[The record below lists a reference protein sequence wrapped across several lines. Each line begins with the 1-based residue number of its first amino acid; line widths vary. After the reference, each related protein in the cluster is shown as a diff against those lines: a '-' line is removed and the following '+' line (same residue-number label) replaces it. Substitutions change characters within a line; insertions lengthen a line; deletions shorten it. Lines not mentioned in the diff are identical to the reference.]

1 LSVPEDSKTEESTPE
16 DSKSEEISENEEKPF
31 VDEETSFSFL
41 FFATSGAL
49 LFVTLWSFWDD
60 EYSRR
65 GYKQYQTEYFEA
77 QYARAEAKWKEVD
90 KNIASKE
97 EELKNSLS
105 RVDSQ
110 LDNSD
115 EYQLLLDVV
124 LEAEIKLAEVKEQ
137 KKFAGSKLDE
147 AYYYYKKA
155 MHEGENFDVQKAKV
169 QHMEQ
174 EVNSWNPLID
184 DKARILKA
192 AEDKILLQKAKQDG
206 LEKELKNLV
215 RDRSDTERTMDF
227 YKPFPFIW
235 RPAAVEQ
242 TVIPGYGLNNFSEIT
257 YKVDRCQ
264 TCHISYQD
272 TYYDKHV
279 HPLKTHPNLDIL
291 IKKHPPERTGCTWC
305 HLGQGTATA
314 PAEDAHGSHHEMD
327 QTTGLNE
334 PMSHGIFMQATCR
347 NCHAGV
353 INLDGAP
360 ILSKGKRLFLKLGC
374 HGCHLAD
381 GYADEPKVGPRL
393 TRISAKA
400 DPSWLYRWVKN
411 PKEYLPKTRMP
422 NFGFNDKDAFAV
434 AAYLISSSDKDYK
447 LSKTFEFGD
456 TDKGEKLFKT
466 VGCLA
471 CHEIDGQ
478 GEVFGPNLSRIGEK
492 INPDWLITW
501 LSDPKSY
508 NHKSLMPNLR
518 LSKDEAKDITSY
530 LLLHGEKKHIPGI
543 EKSLSNQLLIDHGKK
558 VVRNRGCFACHDING
573 MEKEGRIAP
582 ELSAFGRKMISELEF
597 GDAHI
602 PHTWESWARTKLR
615 KPDSFRTER
624 VLDRMPNFQLKDDEI
639 DALVVLLKGFNGT
652 KIPERYRKNLSEKE
666 QILETGRRLIT
677 KYNCKGCHHV
687 EGEGGLIQKY
697 IKGKALYPP
706 PLELGNYHVGE
717 RIKGSW
723 LFSFLKNPTKVRTW
737 VKVRMPTFAFT
748 DKEIRDLTAYFEALS
763 PREIKYEAGVN
774 TQRAKNQ
781 IETGVKAVNYM
792 DCGNCHDDGA
802 KGIDFSIASERLRQE
817 WIPKWLKNTRELIP
831 WTKMPS
837 HWDKKGEEFVVKRK
851 FKELK
856 TVGSVDFQVN
866 SIKDFLVSYNTADYD
881 DSLMLGGGGDDE
893 EDEDEEDEED
903 EDEEDEDEEE

>member
-1 LSVPEDSKTEESTPE
+1 MSAPEDSKPKESIPE
-16 DSKSEEISENEEKPF
+16 DSKPEDKSENEDKPF

-65 GYKQYQTEYFEA
+65 GYKTYQNEYFKT
-77 QYARAEAKWKEVD
+77 QYARAEDNWKEVNQ
-90 KNIASKE
+90 NIAIKE

-105 RVDSQ
+105 QVESQ
-110 LDNSD
+110 LGDSD
-115 EYQLLLDVV
+115 EYQLLLDEV
-124 LEAEIKLAEVKEQ
+124 LEADIELAEVVEQ

-155 MHEGENFDVQKAKV
+155 MHEGENYDVQKAKV
-169 QHMEQ
+169 HLIEK
-174 EVNSWNPLID
+174 EVDSWNPKID
-184 DKARILKA
+184 EKAIILKT
-192 AEDKILLQKAKQDG
+192 AEDRLLAKKVEHKSF
-206 LEKELKNLV
+206 EKELNDLT
-215 RDRSDTERTMDF
+215 RDRKSAQRKMDF
-227 YKPFPFIW
+227 FKPFPFIY
-235 RPAAVEQ
+235 RASAVEQ

-272 TYYDKHV
+272 TYYDNHK

-291 IKKHPPERTGCTWC
+291 IKKHPPGRTGCTWC

-353 INLDGAP
+353 INLEGAP
-360 ILSKGKRLFLKLGC
+360 VLSKGKRLFVKLGC

-381 GYADEPKVGPRL
+381 GYANEQKVGPRL
-393 TRISAKA
+393 NRIAAKA
-400 DPSWLYRWVKN
+400 DPSWLYRWVKK
-411 PKEYLPKTRMP
+411 PKSYLPKTRMP
-422 NFGFNDKDAFAV
+422 DFGFSDKDAFGV
-434 AAYLISSSDKDYK
+434 TAYLIASSDKDYT
-447 LSKTFEFGD
+447 LSKAFKFGD
-456 TDKGEKLFKT
+456 TDKGEKLFNT

-471 CHEIDGQ
+471 CHELNGQ
-478 GEVFGPNLSRIGEK
+478 GEVFGPDLSRIAEK
-492 INPDWLITW
+492 VNPDWLVTW

-518 LSKDEAKDITSY
+518 LSESEANDIASFLMMY
-530 LLLHGEKKHIPGI
+530 GEKNAIPGI
-543 EKSLSNQLLIDHGKK
+543 ERSLGNQLLIDHGKT
-558 VVRNRGCFACHDING
+558 VVRRRGCFACHDING

-597 GDAHI
+597 GDSHI
-602 PHTWESWARTKLR
+602 PHTWEAWARKKLK

-624 VLDRMPNFQLKDDEI
+624 VLDRMPNFGLKEDEI
-639 DALVVLLKGFNGT
+639 DALVVMLKGFNGT

-666 QILETGRRLIT
+666 QTLETGRRLIT

-687 EGEGGLIQKY
+687 EGEGGIIQKY
-697 IKGKALYPP
+697 IKGKAFYPP
-706 PLELGNYHVGE
+706 PLELGDYHVGE

-763 PREIKYEAGVN
+763 PIEIKYESGVN
-774 TQRAKNQ
+774 TQRPKDQ
-781 IETGVKAVNYM
+781 IESGVKAVNYM
-792 DCGNCHDDGA
+792 DCANCHEDGA
-802 KGIDFSIASERLRQE
+802 KGIDFSIAGERLRQD
-817 WIPKWLKNTRELIP
+817 WIPKWLKNTRDMIP

-837 HWDKKGEEFVVKRK
+837 HWDKKGDAFVVKTK
-851 FKELK
+851 YKELK
-856 TVGSVDFQVN
+856 TLGSVDVQVN
-866 SIKDFLVSYNTADYD
+866 SIKDFLVSYNTAEYE
-881 DSLMLGGGGDDE
+881 DSLTLGEGDDEGEDEEEDEEEGEDDE
-893 EDEDEEDEED
+893 EDD
-903 EDEEDEDEEE
+903 EDE